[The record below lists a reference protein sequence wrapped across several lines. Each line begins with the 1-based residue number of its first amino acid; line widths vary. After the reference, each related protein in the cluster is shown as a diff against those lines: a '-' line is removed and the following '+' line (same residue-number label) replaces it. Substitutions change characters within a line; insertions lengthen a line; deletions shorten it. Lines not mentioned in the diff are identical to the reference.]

1 MAKMTFEESMK
12 KLEKIVEDLESGD
25 LTLDK
30 ALKKFEEG
38 VKLSKFC
45 SDKLEETEKKITLL
59 LKDPDGNLHE
69 IPFNASEDTSEET

>member
-12 KLEKIVEDLESGD
+12 QLEKIVEDLESGE
-25 LTLDK
+25 LPLDK

-38 VKLSKFC
+38 VRLSKFC

-59 LKDPDGNLHE
+59 LKDPEGNLQE
-69 IPFNASEDTSEET
+69 TPFITSETESEDQ

>member
-12 KLEKIVEDLESGD
+12 QLEKIVEDLESGD
-25 LTLDK
+25 LSLDK

-38 VKLSKFC
+38 VRLSRFC

-59 LKDPDGNLHE
+59 LKDPDGNIQE
-69 IPFNASEDTSEET
+69 TPFISADTAPEE